1 MKYLIVVGVGLS
13 VLSGCGV
20 QSKNRNVS
28 SSAVAM
34 TAPAKETFALG
45 SELTADGAV
54 TQEAATDEFKR
65 GGEVFLSI
73 CTKGASTDQ
82 TIKVDWIDP
91 AGRVIQSQT
100 RIALRGVHYIA
111 FSSGR
116 TGGWRAGEHHAV
128 VLIDGRRVSEK
139 TFGLL

>member
-1 MKYLIVVGVGLS
+1 VAALS
-13 VLSGCGV
+13 LLCGCSARH
-20 QSKNRNVS
+20 SKKDVS
-28 SSAVAM
+28 SSAQSDRPA
-34 TAPAKETFALG
+34 AKETFALG

-100 RIALRGVHYIA
+100 RIAPRGAHYIA